1 MLYHFGRRFV
11 CDTFILGIIESGYK
25 LPFTDSPPS
34 SFSNNN
40 RSALDNNDFVESS
53 ISELLKS
60 GCVREL
66 DSPPFIVNPLSV
78 SIKTPGRNRLIL
90 DLRKVNLFLAKYKF
104 RLKDIKN
111 LKEMLKPDDY
121 MFTFDLKSGYHHVD
135 IHEAYQKY
143 LGFSWKFGDVVKYL
157 FLLSFLL
164 VCPLPRIFSLSY

>member
-1 MLYHFGRRFV
+1 MLYLWKTFCH
-11 CDTFILGIIESGYK
+11 DTFILDVIESGYE
-25 LPFTDSPPS
+25 LPFTDSPP

-78 SIKTPGRNRLIL
+78 SIHNSGKKRLIL

-104 RLKDIKN
+104 RLEDIKN
-111 LKEMLKPDDY
+111 VKEVRKPFDY

-135 IHEAYQKY
+135 IHEDYQKY
-143 LGFSWKFGDVVKYL
+143 LGFSWKFGGCEVFCFYCS
-157 FLLSFLL
+157 SFWFVL
-164 VCPLPRIFSLSY
+164 CPVYFH

>member
-78 SIKTPGRNRLIL
+78 SIKTPGRN
-90 DLRKVNLFLAKYKF
+90 V
-104 RLKDIKN
+104 
-111 LKEMLKPDDY
+111 
-121 MFTFDLKSGYHHVD
+121 
-135 IHEAYQKY
+135 
-143 LGFSWKFGDVVKYL
+143 
-157 FLLSFLL
+157 
-164 VCPLPRIFSLSY
+164 